1 MRKWKRNVVL
11 AFFAMV
17 PFSLAALNA
26 AEVPPGQPFQ
36 ALQDQVNGL
45 QGEVTGIQSGVNGLQ
60 SGLSTLQTNL
70 GDLQGRVSEL
80 ERVTP
85 QTFNLTCGAGT
96 TISDAVKLLQPGDT
110 LLVNGS
116 CDENV
121 SIPEEIQNLTLDGQ
135 SQASIAPLDA
145 SQSTVNIRGRGITI
159 ARFTVT
165 GGLNGIIVTR
175 GGAAILEGNTIRN
188 AQTGISLTSHSVA
201 RIQNNTIE
209 NNTDRGVN
217 VAEASTARLDGNTIQ
232 NNSSDGILVN
242 EGSSA
247 RIGLDAPNTIQS
259 NSGRG
264 VIITRSSSGRIMN
277 NTISNNRSDG
287 VDVLRGSHADI
298 ANNDIS
304 GNGIGS
310 ANTVHGILVNY
321 NSAVNLDSANSSS
334 VPNKNFGLV
343 CLNGG
348 MADGR
353 RGSLNGNAGA
363 TSFANGCVNNTVP

>member
-1 MRKWKRNVVL
+1 MTLLVSMEIK
-11 AFFAMV
+11 AGEA
-17 PFSLAALNA
+17 
-26 AEVPPGQPFQ
+26 PPGRPFE
-36 ALQDQVNGL
+36 AFQDQVDGL
-45 QGEVTGIQSGVNGLQ
+45 RGDVTAIQSGVSGLQ
-60 SGLSTLQTNL
+60 SGLSAIQSSL

-85 QTFNLTCGAGT
+85 QSFNLTCGAGM
-96 TISDAVKLLQPGDT
+96 TISDAVKLLKPGDT
-110 LLVNGS
+110 LLVSGN
-116 CDENV
+116 CNENV
-121 SIPEEIQNLTLDGQ
+121 SIPEEIQNITLDGQ
-135 SQASIAPLDA
+135 NQTTIVPLDP

-209 NNTDRGVN
+209 NNTDRGVT

-232 NNSSDGILVN
+232 NNLSDGILVN

-264 VIITRSSSGRIMN
+264 VIVTRSSSGRIMN
-277 NTISNNRSDG
+277 NTITNNRGDG

-304 GNGIGS
+304 GNGIGTT
-310 ANTVHGILVNY
+310 NTVHGILVNY

-334 VPNKNFGLV
+334 TPNKNFGLV

-348 MADGR
+348 MVDGR

-363 TSFANGCVNNTVP
+363 TSFANGCVNNTIP

>member
-1 MRKWKRNVVL
+1 MGIQKAK
-11 AFFAMV
+11 
-17 PFSLAALNA
+17 AALTILTMTLLVSMEIQA
-26 AEVPPGQPFQ
+26 GEVPPGRPFQ
-36 ALQDQVNGL
+36 ALQDQVDGL
-45 QGEVTGIQSGVNGLQ
+45 RSDVAGVQSDVNNLQ
-60 SGLSTLQTNL
+60 SGLSTIQSSL

-85 QTFNLTCGAGT
+85 QTFNLTCGAGS
-96 TISDAVKLLQPGDT
+96 TISDAVKLLKPGDT
-110 LLVNGS
+110 LLVNGNCS
-116 CDENV
+116 ENV
-121 SIPEEIQNLTLDGQ
+121 SIPEEIHNLTLDGQ
-135 SQASIAPLDA
+135 SQASIAPLDG

-159 ARFTVT
+159 ARFTLT

-232 NNSSDGILVN
+232 NNSSDGVLVN

-247 RIGLDAPNTIQS
+247 RIGFDAPNTIQS
-259 NSGRG
+259 NGGRG

-298 ANNDIS
+298 ANNEIS
-304 GNGIGS
+304 GNGIGT
-310 ANTVHGILVNY
+310 AGTVHGILVNY
-321 NSAVNLDSANSSS
+321 NSAVNMDSANSSS
-334 VPNKNFGLV
+334 TPNKNFGLA

-348 MADGR
+348 MVDGR
-353 RGSLNGNAGA
+353 RGTLNGNIGA